1 MSKRSKPRG
10 GGADPHREREQSK
23 YERPIASREYLL
35 EILAASGAPATR
47 EELERILKLR
57 SEQDKEALRR
67 RLQAM
72 VRDGQ
77 LLKNRRDAFVIVD
90 EQDLVRGRVIAHPNG
105 FGFLKPDEPGEDL
118 YLAPRDMRAVL
129 HGDRAVVR
137 VAGIDRRGRREGVLV
152 EVLERANLSVVGRLA
167 LENGVSFVVPD
178 NKRINQD
185 IMVATGDLGGA
196 RPNQIVVVEITQQPS
211 RRNPPVGRVS
221 RVLGEHLTPGMEID
235 VALHAHGI
243 PFEWP
248 KAVRAQVGEIGPE
261 VVEADKRGRFDMR
274 DKPLVTIDGIDAKD
288 FDDAVYCER
297 RRGGWRL
304 FVAIADV
311 AHYVQPGSA
320 LDQEAQ
326 QRGTSVYFP
335 GRVVPMLPEALSN
348 GLCSLNPNVDR
359 LCMICEMTLDSGG
372 RIVRSKFH
380 NGLMRSHARLTYD
393 QVAAMLYGGDRALRE
408 QHAALVPHLEVLDEL
423 YQVLMQARRTR
434 GAMEFEGRE
443 TRIEF
448 NTERKIEAIVP
459 LVRNDAHK
467 LIEECMIL
475 ANIAAAR
482 ALARAKVPNLY
493 RVHEGPEPE
502 KLDELRA
509 YLGLRGLSL
518 GGGDKPRAKDLAKV
532 LRAIEGR
539 EDEAQIQVVL
549 LRSLKQAVY
558 QPDNEGHFGLA
569 LEQYAHFTSPIR
581 RYPDLLVHRGLKQ
594 ILASQGIR
602 NILKSG
608 AAKAFRYSVN
618 DMVLLGQRCSDAER
632 RADEATRDVTNWL
645 KCEYMSDRV
654 GEEFD
659 GVVSAVTSFGL
670 FVDLTAVYVEGL
682 VHISNLPNDY
692 YHFDPVSQ
700 QLVGKGHG
708 ARYAMGAKLRVKVAR
723 VDLDERKIDLDLVV
737 SARGGGRGRG
747 KGGGAKGGGG
757 QSPAKPGADKAA
769 TGDKGRGKRKSGRK
783 RR

>member
-1 MSKRSKPRG
+1 MSKRSKSRG
-10 GGADPHREREQSK
+10 GSQDPHREREQNK
-23 YERPIASREYLL
+23 YDKPIASREHLL
-35 EILAASGAPATR
+35 DLMAETGAPATR
-47 EELERILKLR
+47 EELESILRLR
-57 SEQDKEALRR
+57 SPDDKEALRR

-77 LLKNRRDAFVIVD
+77 LLKNRRGAFVIVD
-90 EQDLVRGRVIAHPNG
+90 EQDLIRGRIIAHPNG
-105 FGFLKPDEPGEDL
+105 FGFLKPDDGGDDL

-137 VAGIDRRGRREGVLV
+137 VAGIDRRGRREGVLI
-152 EVLERANLSVVGRLA
+152 EVLERANESIVGRLVV
-167 LENGVSFVVPD
+167 ENGVSFVVPD

-185 IMVATGDLGGA
+185 VMIPEGDMGGA
-196 RPNQIVVVEITQQPS
+196 RPNQIVVATLVQQPS
-211 RRNPPVGRVS
+211 RRGPPVGRVS
-221 RVLGEHLTPGMEID
+221 RVLGEHLTAGMEIE
-235 VALHAHGI
+235 VAIHAHGI
-243 PFEWP
+243 PCEWP
-248 KAVRAQVGEIGPE
+248 KPVREQVKGIAAE
-261 VVEADKRGRFDMR
+261 VLEEDKRDRLDMR
-274 DKPLVTIDGIDAKD
+274 DKPLVTIDGLDAKD

-311 AHYVQPGSA
+311 AHYVQPSSA
-320 LDQEAQ
+320 LDDEAQ

-348 GLCSLNPNVDR
+348 GLCSLNPDVDR
-359 LCMICEMTLDSGG
+359 LCMICEMTVDAKGK
-372 RIVRSKFH
+372 IVRSKFH

-393 QVAAMLYGGDRALRE
+393 QVADMLYEGDQPLRK

-423 YQVLMQARRTR
+423 FQVLMKSRRQR

-448 NTERKIEAIVP
+448 NDDRKIDAIVP

-482 ALARAKVPNLY
+482 ALGRKKMPALY

-502 KLDELRA
+502 KLEELRS

-518 GGGDKPRAKDLAKV
+518 GGGAKPRAKDLAKV
-532 LRAIEGR
+532 LAAIEGR

-558 QPDNEGHFGLA
+558 QPDNQGHFGLA
-569 LEQYAHFTSPIR
+569 LDEYAHFTSPIR

-594 ILASQGIR
+594 ILASSGV
-602 NILKSG
+602 KSFLTG
-608 AAKAFRYSVN
+608 GPAKAFRYSMN
-618 DMVLLGQRCSDAER
+618 DMVLLGQQCSAAER

-654 GEEFD
+654 GDEFD

-670 FVDLTAVYVEGL
+670 FVDMTAVYVEGL

-692 YHFDPVSQ
+692 YNFDPVSQ

-708 ARYAMGAKLRVKVAR
+708 VAYSLGKKVRVKVAR

-737 SARGGGRGRG
+737 DVA
-747 KGGGAKGGGG
+747 
-757 QSPAKPGADKAA
+757 PKAA
-769 TGDKGRGKRKSGRK
+769 KKPRK
-783 RR
+783 RSRRR

>member
-1 MSKRSKPRG
+1 MSKRSKSRSG
-10 GGADPHREREQSK
+10 SQDPHREREQGK
-23 YERPIASREYLL
+23 YAKPIASREHLL
-35 EILAASGAPATR
+35 DLMAESGAPATR
-47 EELERILKLR
+47 EELESILRLR
-57 SEQDKEALRR
+57 SDDDKEALRR

-77 LLKNRRDAFVIVD
+77 LLKNRRGAFVIVD

-105 FGFLKPDEPGEDL
+105 FGFLKPDEGGEDL

-137 VAGIDRRGRREGVLV
+137 VAGIDKRGRREGVLV
-152 EVLERANLSVVGRLA
+152 EVLERANDSIVGRLVV
-167 LENGVSFVVPD
+167 ENGVSFVVPD

-185 IMVATGDLGGA
+185 VMIASGDMGGA
-196 RPNQIVVVEITQQPS
+196 RPNQIVVAELLQQPS
-211 RRNPPVGRVS
+211 RRSPPVGKVS
-221 RVLGEHLTPGMEID
+221 RVLGEHLTPGMEIE
-235 VALHAHGI
+235 VAIHAHGI
-243 PFEWP
+243 PCEWP
-248 KAVRAQVGEIGPE
+248 KSVREQVKGIGAE
-261 VVEADKRGRFDMR
+261 VREADKADRYDMR

-311 AHYVQPGSA
+311 AHYVQPTSA
-320 LDQEAQ
+320 LDDEAQ

-348 GLCSLNPNVDR
+348 GLCSLNPDVDR
-359 LCMICEMTLDSGG
+359 LCMICEMTVDANGK
-372 RIVRSKFH
+372 IVRSKFH
-380 NGLMRSHARLTYD
+380 NGLMRSHARFTYD
-393 QVAAMLYGGDRALRE
+393 QVAAMLYGSDQALRSK
-408 QHAALVPHLEVLDEL
+408 HAALVPHLEVLDEL
-423 YQVLMQARRTR
+423 FQVLNKARKQR
-434 GAMEFEGRE
+434 GAMEFESRE

-448 NTERKIEAIVP
+448 NDERKIDAIVP

-482 ALARAKVPNLY
+482 ALGRKKMPSLY

-532 LRAIEGR
+532 LNAIEGR
-539 EDEAQIQVVL
+539 EDAAQIQVTL

-558 QPDNEGHFGLA
+558 QPENHGHFGLA
-569 LEQYAHFTSPIR
+569 LDEYAHFTSPIR

-594 ILASQGIR
+594 IIASGGVK
-602 NILKSG
+602 NFLSGG
-608 AAKAFRYSVN
+608 AAKQFRYSMN
-618 DMVLLGQRCSDAER
+618 DMVLLGQQCSNAER
-632 RADEATRDVTNWL
+632 RADDATRDVTNWL

-659 GVVSAVTSFGL
+659 GVVASVTSFGL
-670 FVDLTAVYVEGL
+670 FVDLPAVYVEGL

-692 YHFDPVSQ
+692 YNYDPKSQ

-708 ARYAMGAKLRVKVAR
+708 VTYSMGSKMRVVVAR
-723 VDLDERKIDLDLVV
+723 VDLDERKIDLDIAKTAEPVKK
-737 SARGGGRGRG
+737 ARSR
-747 KGGGAKGGGG
+747 
-757 QSPAKPGADKAA
+757 
-769 TGDKGRGKRKSGRK
+769 RK

>member
-1 MSKRSKPRG
+1 
-10 GGADPHREREQSK
+10 
-23 YERPIASREYLL
+23 PIASREHLL
-35 EILAASGAPATR
+35 DMMSESGAPATR

-57 SEQDKEALRR
+57 HEDDKEALRR

-77 LLKNRRDAFVIVD
+77 LLKNRRGAFVIVD

-105 FGFLKPDEPGEDL
+105 FGFLKPDEGGEDL

-152 EVLERANLSVVGRLA
+152 EVLERANLSIVGRLV

-185 IMVATGDLGGA
+185 VMIAPSDMGGA
-196 RPNQIVVVEITQQPS
+196 RPNQIVVAEVTQQPS
-211 RRNPPVGRVS
+211 RRSPPVGKVT
-221 RVLGEHLTPGMEID
+221 RVLGEHLTAGMEID

-248 KAVRAQVGEIGPE
+248 KAVREQVSGIGAE
-261 VVEADKRGRFDMR
+261 VREKDKAGRFDMR

-288 FDDAVYCER
+288 FDDAVYCEKR
-297 RRGGWRL
+297 RNGWRL

-320 LDQEAQ
+320 LDDEAQ

-348 GLCSLNPNVDR
+348 GLCSLNPDVDR
-359 LCMICEMTLDSGG
+359 LCMICEMTVDTNG

-393 QVAAMLYGGDRALRE
+393 QVAAMLYEGDKALAE
-408 QHAALVPHLEVLDEL
+408 QHRQLLPHLQVLDEL
-423 YQVLMQARRTR
+423 FQVLMKSRRQR

-448 NTERKIEAIVP
+448 NADRKIDAIVP

-482 ALARAKVPNLY
+482 ALGRKKMPSLY

-502 KLDELRA
+502 KLDELRS

-518 GGGDKPRAKDLAKV
+518 GGGAKPRAKDLAKV
-532 LRAIEGR
+532 LKAIEDR
-539 EDEAQIQVVL
+539 EDAAQIQVVL

-569 LEQYAHFTSPIR
+569 LEEYAHFTSPIR

-594 ILASQGIR
+594 ILASAGVK
-602 NILKSG
+602 NMLSG
-608 AAKAFRYSVN
+608 SAAKNFRYSVN
-618 DMVLLGQRCSDAER
+618 DMVLLGQQCSNAER

-692 YHFDPVSQ
+692 YNYDPVSQ

-708 ARYAMGAKLRVKVAR
+708 VSYSMGTKMRVKVAR
-723 VDLDERKIDLDLVV
+723 VDLDERKIDLDLVAP
-737 SARGGGRGRG
+737 SQP
-747 KGGGAKGGGG
+747 KKQAK
-757 QSPAKPGADKAA
+757 SKNK
-769 TGDKGRGKRKSGRK
+769 RK